1 MREAALGAVRDLPR
15 LHEISL
21 VFVRHGLGDLVRRLG
36 VASVLERAGS
46 VLQWTAGARSTQL
59 EPAQRLRQ
67 AFEELGP
74 TFIKLG
80 QMLST
85 REDLLPPEWTAEL
98 AQLRSN
104 VAPLPYEAIAAEIE
118 RAIKLAGCGA
128 PADMFVDIE
137 REPSGSASIAQV
149 HRAKL
154 PDGRVVVLKV
164 RRPDIE
170 AKIDADLRLLSH
182 VAQLVENEL
191 PEARRYQPVR
201 VVEEFRR
208 SLTRELD
215 LAAEARNIERFG
227 RHFKDDPYVLIPRV
241 YPQWTSPLMNV
252 QEHIDGTAA
261 DDSEALARAGLDA
274 KLLVQRGADAVL
286 KMILEDGFF
295 HADPHPGNVIYL
307 PGNRIAMIDFGM
319 VGRLSTTR
327 RWQIVDL
334 LAGIA
339 RHDEQPMLEVL
350 LDWAGDDP
358 VDEERLATDLSELV
372 TDYADVALKDMRV
385 GALIGRIT
393 QLVRAHGIVMPSD
406 LTLMFKA
413 LITLEGLGRK
423 YDPQFRLADRL
434 RPFLDRAMAARYAPV
449 ELGRRGSANLGQL
462 VGLFGSVPRDIA
474 RLLKDARRGRMRVDL
489 DLKRLDSFGRKLDE
503 TIDRITVG
511 IMTASVVIGSS
522 IVMTVTSGPQVLGV
536 PLFTVLGLLGYL
548 LAFVNS
554 IWIVVSI
561 WRSERE

>member
-1 MREAALGAVRDLPR
+1 VREATLGAVRDLPR
-15 LHEISL
+15 LHEISV

-46 VLQWTAGARSTQL
+46 VLQWGAGGRSTHL
-59 EPAQRLRQ
+59 EPEQRLRQ

-85 REDLLPPEWTAEL
+85 REDLLPPEWTTEL
-98 AQLRSN
+98 AQLHSN
-104 VAPLPYEAIAAEIE
+104 VAPLPYDAIAATVE
-118 RAIKLAGCGA
+118 RALGA
-128 PADMFVDIE
+128 APSDVFLDIE

-149 HRAKL
+149 HRARL
-154 PDGRVVVLKV
+154 PDGRPVVLKV

-170 AKIDADLRLLSH
+170 AKVEADLRLLSY
-182 VAQLVENEL
+182 VAQLVESAL

-201 VVEEFRR
+201 VVDEFRR

-215 LAAEARNIERFG
+215 LAAEARNVERFA
-227 RHFKDDPYVLIPRV
+227 RHFKDDPYILIPRV
-241 YPQWTSPLMNV
+241 YPQWTSSVMNV
-252 QEHIDGTAA
+252 QECIDGTAGKDPA
-261 DDSEALARAGLDA
+261 ALERAGLDP
-274 KLLVQRGADAVL
+274 KLLMQRGADAVL
-286 KMILEDGFF
+286 KMILEHGFF

-307 PGNRIAMIDFGM
+307 AGNRIAMIDFGM
-319 VGRLSTTR
+319 VGRLSPTR
-327 RWQIVDL
+327 RYQIVDL

-350 LDWAGDDP
+350 LDWAGDDA
-358 VDEERLATDLSELV
+358 VDEERLGADLSELV

-385 GALIGRIT
+385 GALIARIT
-393 QLVRAHGIVMPSD
+393 QIVRDHGIVMPTD

-423 YDPQFRLADRL
+423 YDPEFRLTDRL
-434 RPFLDRAMAARYAPV
+434 RPFLDRALSARYAPA

-462 VGLFGSVPRDIA
+462 LGLLGSVPRDVA

-489 DLKRLDSFGRKLDE
+489 DLKRLDSFGRKLDG

-522 IVMTVTSGPQVLGV
+522 IVMTVSSGPQVFGM
-536 PLFTVLGLLGYL
+536 PLLTVLGLLGYL

-554 IWIVVSI
+554 VWIVVSI
-561 WRSERE
+561 WRSERG